1 MTRKLQ
7 IFIAW
12 MGVVAV
18 ITGAY
23 RERLGLPP
31 SFEDFAIFGVV
42 PVVLILV
49 LLLRRYSRAD
59 SDTADFPGKLR
70 RLWDHKRN
78 RIWFAVV
85 ILGVL
90 ALGLVL
96 VPPRS
101 HMSLRNS
108 IVISGFAFLLG
119 VAVVLVAVRFAT
131 PVTPNQSMKRAAPW

>member
-70 RLWDHKRN
+70 RLWDHKRKPYLVRRCHLGRSRA
-78 RIWFAVV
+78 RIGFGPAEVSYV
-85 ILGVL
+85 
-90 ALGLVL
+90 ASEQH
-96 VPPRS
+96 R
-101 HMSLRNS
+101 HLRFRIPARRRCGSRCSS
-108 IVISGFAFLLG
+108 I
-119 VAVVLVAVRFAT
+119 AT